1 MSKRSKK
8 DENLTPEEL
17 AAKKARSKKIKLAVW
32 IPVGVLLFVLVLNVV
47 ILPLTGAHAR
57 REHVSA
63 YTGDNAYIT
72 FDEPNGLYLS
82 AHRAGGDLA
91 PEETKS
97 AFRLCMEATD
107 YKVDVLEF
115 DLHLTKDNQ
124 LVLQHDHELG
134 RTSNGEQL
142 FGKGVKVCDLTLAE
156 LKTVN
161 YGYNFKD
168 PNTGEYVYR
177 HDMTPA
183 EIAANEIGI
192 FTLEEILTYI
202 ETEARTDHSMH
213 YVIEIKDKGERGK
226 KSMDILY
233 KSMVAHGILNRTIV
247 GTFNGDITNYI
258 DKEYK
263 GKVTR
268 SAGILEVV
276 NFYYAF
282 LWGTKLNVEK
292 LGFRVL
298 QIPTGMNG
306 FFDFST
312 QAFIDYAHTYGIA
325 VQYWTINDAETVKKL
340 QANGADCI
348 MTDNPSMASEA
359 LGR

>member
-1 MSKRSKK
+1 MSKRKK
-8 DENLTPEEL
+8 DENLTPEQLE
-17 AAKKARSKKIKLAVW
+17 AKRIRKRKIRLAVW
-32 IPVGVLLFVLVLNVV
+32 IPLGALLLVFVLNVI
-47 ILPLTGAHAR
+47 ILPLTGGGARVAHV
-57 REHVSA
+57 ES
-63 YTGDNAYIT
+63 YSGDNQYIT
-72 FDEPNGLYLS
+72 FDDANGLYLS

-115 DLHLTKDNQ
+115 DLHLTKDNH
-124 LVLQHDHELG
+124 LVLLHDHELG
-134 RTSNGEQL
+134 RTSNGEAL
-142 FGKGVKVCDLTLAE
+142 FFKGVKVCDLTLAE

-161 YGYNFKD
+161 FGYNFKD
-168 PNTGEYVYR
+168 PKTGEYIYR
-177 HDMTPA
+177 SDLTP
-183 EIAANEIGI
+183 EQIANYEIGI
-192 FTLEEILTYI
+192 FTLEEILTYV
-202 ETEARTDHSMH
+202 EEEARPDHSMH

-233 KSMVAHGILNRTIV
+233 ESMRAHGILDRTIV
-247 GTFNGDITNYI
+247 GTFNGDITKYI
-258 DKEYK
+258 DQEYK

-282 LWGTKLNVEK
+282 LWGRKLNVDK

-298 QIPTGMNG
+298 QIPVGLNG

-312 QAFIDYAHTYGIA
+312 QAFVDYAHAHGIA
-325 VQYWTINDAETVKKL
+325 VQYWTINDEATVKKL
-340 QANGADCI
+340 QANGADCV
-348 MTDNPSMASEA
+348 MTDNPAMASAA

>member
-1 MSKRSKK
+1 MSKRKEK
-8 DENLTPEEL
+8 DENLTPEQLE
-17 AAKKARSKKIKLAVW
+17 AKRIKNKKIKLAVW
-32 IPVGVLLFVLVLNVV
+32 IPVGVLLLVLVLNVV
-47 ILPLTGAHAR
+47 ILPLTGGSAR
-57 REHVSA
+57 REHVEA
-63 YTGDNAYIT
+63 YTGDNQYIT
-72 FDEPNGLYLS
+72 FDDANGLYLS

-115 DLHLTKDNQ
+115 DVHLTKDNQ
-124 LVLQHDHELG
+124 LVLLHDHELA

-142 FGKGVKVCDLTLAE
+142 FFKGVKICDLTLDE

-161 YGYNFKD
+161 FGYNFQD
-168 PNTGEYVYR
+168 PETKEYVYR
-177 HDMTPA
+177 RDMTPA

-192 FTLEEILTYI
+192 FPLEDILTYV
-202 ETEARTDHSMH
+202 EGVRPLKDMH
-213 YVIEIKDKGERGK
+213 YVIEIKDKGERGR

-233 KSMVAHGILNRTIV
+233 QKMVEHDILDRTIV

-268 SAGILEVV
+268 SAGIMEVV
-276 NFYYAF
+276 NFYYSF

-298 QIPTGMNG
+298 QIPTGLNG

-312 QAFIDYAHTYGIA
+312 AAFIDYAHTYGIA

-340 QANGADCI
+340 AKNGADCI
-348 MTDNPSMASEA
+348 MTDNPAMAYEA